1 MDIVFYDGAMFPPDW
16 KGDAILSSHGS
27 WNRAKRV
34 GYELLRIHMKDGR
47 PAGGYDDF
55 ITGWMVEPDS
65 ELVWGRPVGL
75 AALPDGSLL
84 VADDGARMIWRV
96 TYVRGSE

>member
-1 MDIVFYDGAMFPPDW
+1 
-16 KGDAILSSHGS
+16 
-27 WNRAKRV
+27 
-34 GYELLRIHMKDGR
+34 MKDGR

-55 ITGWMVEPDS
+55 ITGWMVDPDS